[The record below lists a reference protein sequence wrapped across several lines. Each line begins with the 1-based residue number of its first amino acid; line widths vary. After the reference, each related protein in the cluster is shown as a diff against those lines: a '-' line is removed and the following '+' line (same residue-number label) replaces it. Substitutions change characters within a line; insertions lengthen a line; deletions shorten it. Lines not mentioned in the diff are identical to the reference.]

1 MGRKH
6 VNLKSFILFLLLLL
20 ITKVRLEDHKG
31 KRNLCA
37 YLHCNENDVCVH
49 RKFRCRDPPC
59 PGMLYCAKSRTESLK
74 GPSTCDTVR
83 CTNGYVCTLKVR
95 RCRWDETR
103 CGQQIA
109 RCVSQKEYHEGPASC
124 AGFKCSQGSHCIL
137 RESFCVNPPCKLLR
151 SCAKN
156 KEVHLWFGKCRI
168 LGCPSEFD
176 CFLRRPE
183 NTCLKPPCK
192 HTPDCVTTTENEI
205 TNAHCRGWICPRMQK
220 CSAKITGNCKLSD
233 CTIQRTCHEDPS
245 NYSSSF
251 SRRSFNNEKDHVSSK
266 IEPKVSWNNSQENNE
281 KIKIP
286 HPWLS
291 HLKSRTELD
300 AIELWV
306 KNAEGHKDF
315 KQFQDWLQSVKDILG
330 PGTYRRWLEE
340 ILSSRG
346 EEFRK
351 WLRASH
357 VDKLD
362 GKKPI
367 FPRGQRPQDQR
378 PSVLMGNQYPDTVN
392 TPSQVSNTKK
402 EEINSFLG
410 DKKLTN
416 VIEKLLVSNKILEA
430 ALLNNLKQ
438 SNRSPF
444 FDHIYKYPLH
454 TEKQDLSSLLSK
466 NKNMYE
472 QPYFVF
478 PVGNM
483 KVVESSTFNDQDSRY
498 HDDSQNQNGK
508 SLQNEKVSKEAG
520 YLFNVPDPQRNLS
533 FVEEKSPPLR
543 TKLYEDS
550 EKKSRLKETYN
561 NENPNIKLTDEAQY
575 FDEIPINALE
585 ELMKSLQFS
594 SIENVPHNFNDKSI
608 ERYEQN
614 IPFQTP
620 TEIIQN
626 EEYHNNFN
634 ENADHKDTFNNQN
647 SKGRSEFSGHK
658 DRSGNFSYNFT
669 SNILLNTLGNISI
682 HNHSEKLTH
691 VNSLESILKQN
702 INENN
707 DEVDLNLFLKL
718 NKETL
723 LPYIQSLMD
732 AMNEENIS
740 LINMEPN
747 LEATSMKQSF
757 VKDNN
762 FRIITKISNK
772 LIPREMS
779 QKKVVVDEK
788 SYNLNVS
795 YESQFL
801 KNENLDD
808 SIQNEVKRV
817 STEKNNRKQNG
828 SRTTG
833 LIYTNE
839 EPRIRSH
846 YSPPSYGISNAG
858 DIDDEDYELETNGR
872 DYINENNRESVVD
885 YVKWD

>member
-392 TPSQVSNTKK
+392 
-402 EEINSFLG
+402 
-410 DKKLTN
+410 
-416 VIEKLLVSNKILEA
+416 
-430 ALLNNLKQ
+430 
-438 SNRSPF
+438 
-444 FDHIYKYPLH
+444 
-454 TEKQDLSSLLSK
+454 
-466 NKNMYE
+466 
-472 QPYFVF
+472 
-478 PVGNM
+478 
-483 KVVESSTFNDQDSRY
+483 
-498 HDDSQNQNGK
+498 
-508 SLQNEKVSKEAG
+508 
-520 YLFNVPDPQRNLS
+520 VPDPQRNLS

-817 STEKNNRKQNG
+817 STEKNNRKQQNG